1 MVEKVKI
8 SVRVKTNSKVEKV
21 VDGGNN
27 EYILQVKAPPHEG
40 RANAAVIELL
50 SDHFNV
56 PKSRI
61 SIIRGFKGKNKLIE
75 IKTFS

>member
-1 MVEKVKI
+1 
-8 SVRVKTNSKVEKV
+8 
-21 VDGGNN
+21 
-27 EYILQVKAPPHEG
+27 VKAPPHEG